1 MLDAVPEAVP
11 QAVTVEKDNRKELMN
26 KLQTMSKSLTKGIK
40 DFQSADKLKL
50 AGSKADK
57 VVRLLTS
64 TLATAEVANK
74 IMKINSDE
82 SDLNG
87 KVRDLMTKAF
97 ELNKNIESIKQIE
110 SKILSTQ
117 DMHKSL
123 NKVSKFLVAQK
134 KAKGLP
140 DKDKITNQ
148 MYSLE
153 QVSEMSATMPSKQE
167 IDQITEID
175 KQVKDIEKEL
185 DLLLGT
191 KFVKPQTAQTA
202 QTVL

>member
-1 MLDAVPEAVP
+1 
-11 QAVTVEKDNRKELMN
+11 
-26 KLQTMSKSLTKGIK
+26 MSKSLTKGIK
-40 DFQSADKLKL
+40 DFQSVDKLKL

-110 SKILSTQ
+110 SKILSTL

-123 NKVSKFLVAQK
+123 NNVSKFLVAEK
-134 KAKGLP
+134 KAKRLP

>member
-57 VVRLLTS
+57 VVRMLTS